1 MQIQVH
7 SDNHIEGSARLADW
21 VSASV
26 AGKLDRFDDELTRVV
41 VHLNDENGD
50 KAGAHDKRCQI
61 EARPKGLQP
70 ISVTHKAESL
80 ELAVDGAVD
89 KLNNALAHQFGKL
102 RSKRAGGQP
111 QMIDGAAVAG
121 RDALLEEDFLA
132 DEQVRNS

>member
-1 MQIQVH
+1 MQVLVNSNH
-7 SDNHIEGSARLADW
+7 SISVTADLEER
-21 VSASV
+21 VKATV
-26 AGKLDRFDDELTRVV
+26 ETELERFDDHLTRVE
-41 VHLNDENGD
+41 VHLNDENSSKSGP
-50 KAGAHDKRCQI
+50 HDKRCQI

-80 ELAVDGAVD
+80 ELAIDGAVD

-102 RSKRAGGQP
+102 RSKRSGAQP
-111 QMIDGAAVAG
+111 QMIDGAVAE